1 MKLRYAYKIC
11 LLSALVLTTV
21 LVGCGRKAS
30 LVPEQKVV
38 WQDSPYETLWV
49 EPQIVLADSLMTLI
63 RSDRIDSVL
72 ADPSPSMPQPRTAIE
87 IRIFQ
92 PSCNVS
98 VGLFDADLRLVR
110 PLLVRNLTTG
120 FYRLTVNVDRFQ
132 KPALPPGSYF
142 LKTDYC
148 GEVQMA
154 LVTVE

>member
-11 LLSALVLTTV
+11 LLLALVLTTV
-21 LVGCGRKAS
+21 LIGCGRKARMAD
-30 LVPEQKVV
+30 EQKVI

-72 ADPSPSMPQPRTAIE
+72 ADPSPSMPQPQTAIE

-132 KPALPPGSYF
+132 KPALPPGKYY

>member
-1 MKLRYAYKIC
+1 MISRPRREWKSFLCVFKCSVR
-11 LLSALVLTTV
+11 L
-21 LVGCGRKAS
+21 
-30 LVPEQKVV
+30 
-38 WQDSPYETLWV
+38 
-49 EPQIVLADSLMTLI
+49 LI

-132 KPALPPGSYF
+132 KPALPPGKYY

>member
-1 MKLRYAYKIC
+1 VAI
-11 LLSALVLTTV
+11 T
-21 LVGCGRKAS
+21 GCGRKARIAD
-30 LVPEQKVV
+30 EQIVV

-72 ADPSPSMPQPRTAIE
+72 ADPAPSMPQPRTAIE

-92 PSCNVS
+92 PSCN
-98 VGLFDADLRLVR
+98 
-110 PLLVRNLTTG
+110 
-120 FYRLTVNVDRFQ
+120 
-132 KPALPPGSYF
+132 PALPPGSYF

-148 GEVQMA
+148 GEIRMA

>member
-11 LLSALVLTTV
+11 LLLALVLTTV
-21 LVGCGRKAS
+21 LVGCGRKARITD
-30 LVPEQKVV
+30 EQRVI

-98 VGLFDADLRLVR
+98 VGLFDADIRLVR

-148 GEVQMA
+148 GEVRMA

>member
-1 MKLRYAYKIC
+1 MATRFFITIAILF
-11 LLSALVLTTV
+11 VFTFT
-21 LVGCGRKAS
+21 GCGQKARIAD
-30 LVPEQKVV
+30 EQIVV

-148 GEVQMA
+148 GEVRMA
-154 LVTVE
+154 LVAVE